1 MAQQFK
7 PGEAVPHSA
16 VYRVIH
22 KEHRQAH
29 LNELGAGETFPR
41 CRQCG
46 GEVRFELLSCE
57 SSYTRTKAPRQ

>member
-7 PGEAVPHSA
+7 PGEVVPNSA

-29 LNELGAGETFPR
+29 LNELLEGETFPR
-41 CRQCG
+41 CRQCKD
-46 GEVRFELLSCE
+46 EVRFELLSE
-57 SSYTRTKAPRQ
+57 ANSYTMMTRQ